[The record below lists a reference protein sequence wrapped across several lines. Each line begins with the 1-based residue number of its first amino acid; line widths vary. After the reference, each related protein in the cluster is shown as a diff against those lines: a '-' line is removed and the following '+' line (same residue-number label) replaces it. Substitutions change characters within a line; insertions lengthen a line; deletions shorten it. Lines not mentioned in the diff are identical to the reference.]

1 MPETRDYDVL
11 IIGGGVTG
19 TALLYVLTH
28 YTDVRRVAL
37 LEKYGD
43 VAQVNSNSRNNS
55 QTLHFGDIETNY
67 GLSKAL
73 KVKQAA
79 EILVRYVEKRP
90 NRRLFRRSHKM
101 VLAVGEREVAI
112 LEERYKAF
120 AASYAGLKRIERDEI
135 AAIEPK
141 VVEGRSP
148 KQNILAL
155 LSEDGYAIDYQKL
168 SESFLEDALEA
179 DAGADTFFGCDV
191 REIKRDGSDY
201 VVETSRGSFRAHA
214 VVVASGP
221 YSLVFAQSL
230 GYGKEFGILPVAGSF
245 YFTKRVLGGKVYTIQ
260 NENIPFA
267 ANHGDPDV
275 INPDET
281 RFGPTAKVLPLL
293 ERHKY
298 RTLFDFFR
306 TPMVSLRGLA
316 SFVRIVSDRDLAP
329 FVFKNILYEVPFLG
343 KRLFLRSAR
352 KIIPSLKLRDL
363 KFGKGLGGIR
373 PQVVDLKTGQLQM
386 GEAKL
391 VGDNII
397 FITTPSPGASV
408 CLRNAVLDAKQ
419 IVEFLG
425 TEFVFHTKEFE
436 HDYGVIP

>member
-1 MPETRDYDVL
+1 MQEDRSYDVL
-11 IIGGGVTG
+11 IVGGGVTG
-19 TALLYVLTH
+19 TALLFVLTR
-28 YTDVRRVAL
+28 YTNVRRVAL

-67 GLSKAL
+67 GLTKAL
-73 KVKQAA
+73 VVKQAA
-79 EILVRYVEKRP
+79 EILVRYVESRP
-90 NRRLFRRSHKM
+90 NRRLFRKSHKM
-101 VLAVGEREVAI
+101 VLGVGDREVAI
-112 LEERYKAF
+112 LEERHKTFSVAYPK
-120 AASYAGLKRIERDEI
+120 LRRIERDEI

-148 KQNILAL
+148 KENILAL

-179 DAGADTFFGCDV
+179 DKGADTFFGCDV
-191 REIKRDGSDY
+191 REIKRDGNGY
-201 VVETSRGSFRAHA
+201 IVETSRGDFRARTI
-214 VVVASGP
+214 VVASGP

-230 GYGKEFGILPVAGSF
+230 GYGEGFGILPVSGSF
-245 YFTKRVLGGKVYTIQ
+245 YFTERVLGGKVYTIQ

-267 ANHGDPDV
+267 AIHGDPDV

-298 RTLFDFFR
+298 RTLFDFVR

-316 SFVRIVSDRDLAP
+316 SFVRIVSGRDLAP
-329 FVFKNILYEVPFLG
+329 FVLKNILYEVPFLG
-343 KRLFLRSAR
+343 KRLFLRAAR
-352 KIIPSLKLRDL
+352 KIVPSLKLRDL
-363 KFGKGLGGIR
+363 KFGKDLGGIR
-373 PQVVDLKTGQLQM
+373 PQIVNLNTGTLQM

-419 IVEFLG
+419 VVEFLG
-425 TEFVFHTKEFE
+425 STFEFHSEGFKREYDIV
-436 HDYGVIP
+436 P